1 MKYTYAYKTSDGVRH
16 EDSMNA
22 SSREEVFTVLRG
34 RGIKAIKVVA
44 ADGSKANGEIPPPR
58 VPRLASIVVIVVLV
72 ALSVAALGG
81 AVWIAARSASAPY
94 RGESRSSA
102 FSPRH
107 QIYGDPVVVGAFERG
122 DFAAHLPRLGD
133 RLLAVFA
140 QPGKLMCAKG
150 ADPRRLY
157 LEAVAKPGRDAR
169 PARPR
174 SRGTRD
180 PTRCAGFCNC
190 LLTHTGVAPS
200 SATAFDDYA
209 KCELSSAKDLPVR
222 TEDPRE
228 VRELKQIVNGMR
240 EEMREYLAN
249 GNGTPRSFW
258 RRLNERTTQEMQIY
272 ERTRREL
279 EKETSEEVWEQKN
292 DALRRLGLRTIPN
305 PNE

>member
-34 RGIKAIKVVA
+34 KGIKAIKVVA

-58 VPRLASIVVIVVLV
+58 VPRLASIVVIVAIV
-72 ALSVAALGG
+72 ALSVAVLGG
-81 AVWIAARSASAPY
+81 TVWLAARSVIAPSAARERVPP
-94 RGESRSSA
+94 A
-102 FSPRH
+102 SPRH

-133 RLLAVFA
+133 QMLAIFA

-157 LEAVAKPGRDAR
+157 L
-169 PARPR
+169 
-174 SRGTRD
+174 
-180 PTRCAGFCNC
+180 
-190 LLTHTGVAPS
+190 THTGGSPS

-209 KCELSSAKDLPVR
+209 KGELSSAKDLPIR
-222 TEDPRE
+222 PEDPRE

-279 EKETSEEVWEQKN
+279 EKETSEEAWEQKN